1 MVVGDNNTITSPE
14 RTILRD
20 LARRVAEVAC
30 LPIQQRRRQ
39 AWKLHNSLKS
49 RQPMIWLS
57 PEGSW
62 RELVPESS
70 LRCEGKTARGIEGQ
84 LRRTLYY
91 HDHFCDDNLVE
102 KTWTVRRAIVS
113 SGWGIEPQWTWSN
126 EALGARAF
134 KPVIHEPA
142 DLKKIRFPDIHE
154 DAAETSRRLA
164 EAQDLFGD
172 ILDVQVKGVSHVSF
186 HLMNQ
191 YTALRGLEQVM
202 EDMIENPA
210 WLHEAMRLLT
220 EGNRRLVQQYIDQN
234 LLSLN
239 NDWTYQNSGGNG
251 YTDELP
257 AAGFDP
263 NRVRPC
269 DMWASA
275 EAQELALVSPAMHEE
290 FSLRYEKQLL
300 EPFALNGY
308 GCCEDL
314 TRKLDD
320 VLTIPNIR
328 RISIS
333 PFADVDNCAEKLG
346 GKAIYSWKPHP
357 AHLVGQF
364 DETKVRAYIRHTL
377 EATKANGCFV
387 EMILKDTHTC
397 ENHPE
402 RFDAWCRIAREEVE
416 RLTR

>member
-1 MVVGDNNTITSPE
+1 MLAAD

-20 LARRVAEVAC
+20 LARRVADIAC
-30 LPIQQRRRQ
+30 LPIQQQRRQ
-39 AWKLHNSLKS
+39 QWKLHNSLKS
-49 RQPMIWLS
+49 RKPMIWIS

-62 RELVPESS
+62 RELVPDSA
-70 LRCEGKTARGIEGQ
+70 LRCEGKKARDIELQ
-84 LRRTLYY
+84 LRRTIYY

-102 KTWTVRRAIVS
+102 KTWTVQRVIS
-113 SGWGIEPQWTWSN
+113 NTGWGLEPKWHHSR
-126 EALGARAF
+126 EALGARTF
-134 KPVIHEPA
+134 DPVINTPA
-142 DLKKIRFPDIHE
+142 DLKKLRMPEVRE
-154 DAAETSRRLA
+154 DTAETARRLA
-164 EAQDLFGD
+164 EAQDLFAD
-172 ILDVQVKGVSHVSF
+172 ILDVQLKGVAHVSF
-186 HLMNQ
+186 HMMAQ

-202 EDMIENPA
+202 TDMVENPE
-210 WLHEAMRLLT
+210 WLHEAMRFLT
-220 EGNRRLVQQYIDQN
+220 EGNRRIVQQYIDQN

-257 AAGFDP
+257 APGFNP

-300 EPFALNGY
+300 APFGLTGY

-320 VLTIPNIR
+320 VLTIPHIR

-333 PFADVDNCAEKLG
+333 PFADVDKCAEKLAG
-346 GKAIYSWKPHP
+346 RAIYSWKPHP

-364 DETKVRAYIRHTL
+364 NPDLVRSYIRHML
-377 EATKANGCFV
+377 EVTKANGCFV

-402 RFDAWCRIAREEVE
+402 RFDMWCRIAREEVE
-416 RLTR
+416 RIG

>member
-1 MVVGDNNTITSPE
+1 MPNDIQSISASE
-14 RTILRD
+14 RTVLRD
-20 LARRVAEVAC
+20 LAKRVAEIAC
-30 LPIQQRRRQ
+30 LPVQEQRRRQ
-39 AWKLHNSLKS
+39 WKLHNSLKS
-49 RQPMIWLS
+49 KRVMIWLS

-70 LRCEGKTARGIEGQ
+70 LRCEAKQARAIEGQ
-84 LRRTLYY
+84 LRRTIYY
-91 HDHFCDDNLVE
+91 HEHFCDDNLVE
-102 KTWTVRRAIVS
+102 KTWTVRRVIGNT
-113 SGWGIEPQWTWSN
+113 GWGLEPRWHYSR
-126 EALGARAF
+126 EALGARTF
-134 KPVIHEPA
+134 DPVITTPA
-142 DLKKIRFPDIHE
+142 DLKKLRFPDVRE
-154 DAAETSRRLA
+154 DTAETARRLA
-164 EAQDLFGD
+164 EAQGLFGD
-172 ILDVQVKGVSHVSF
+172 ILDVQVKGVAGVSF
-186 HLMNQ
+186 HMMAQ

-202 EDMIENPA
+202 MDMIENPE

-263 NRVRPC
+263 KRVRPC

-275 EAQELALVSPAMHEE
+275 ESQELAQVSPAMHEE
-290 FSLRYEKQLL
+290 FALRYERPLL
-300 EPFALNGY
+300 EPFGLNGY

-314 TRKLDD
+314 TRKMDD
-320 VLTIPNIR
+320 VLKIMNIR

-333 PFADVDNCAEKLG
+333 PFADVDACAEKLG
-346 GKAIYSWKPHP
+346 SRAIYSWKPHP

-364 DETKVRAYIRHTL
+364 DEEKVRGYIRHTL
-377 EATKANGCFV
+377 EVTKANGCV
-387 EMILKDTHTC
+387 AEMILKDTHTC
-397 ENHPE
+397 ENRPE

-416 RLTR
+416 RQQS

>member
-1 MVVGDNNTITSPE
+1 MEVPDDIETIGEAE

-20 LARRVAEVAC
+20 LAGRVAEVAC
-30 LPIQQRRRQ
+30 LPIQERRRKQ
-39 AWKLHNSLKS
+39 WKQHNSLASK
-49 RQPMIWLS
+49 QPMIWLS

-62 RELVPESS
+62 RELVPETS
-70 LRCEGKTARGIEGQ
+70 LRCEGKNARQIEGQ

-102 KTWTVRRAIVS
+102 KTWIVRRAIVS
-113 SGWGIEPQWTWSN
+113 TGWGLEPQWHWSR

-134 KPVIHEPA
+134 KPVVHEPA
-142 DLKKIRFPDIHE
+142 DLKKIRFPEIHE
-154 DAAETSRRLA
+154 DTAQTGRQLAA
-164 EAQDLFGD
+164 AQDLFGD
-172 ILDVQVKGVSHVSF
+172 ILDVQLRGVLHVSF
-186 HLMNQ
+186 HMMAQ

-202 EDMIENPA
+202 MDMIENPG
-210 WLHEAMRLLT
+210 WLHEAMALLT
-220 EGNRRLVQQYIDQN
+220 EGNRRLLQQYADQN

-257 AAGFDP
+257 APGFDP
-263 NRVRPC
+263 KRVRPC

-275 EAQELALVSPAMHEE
+275 ESQELAQVSPAMHED
-290 FSLRYEKQLL
+290 FALRYERPLL
-300 EPFALNGY
+300 EPFGLNGY

-314 TRKLDD
+314 SRKMDD
-320 VLTIPNIR
+320 VLKIKNIR

-333 PFADVDNCAEKLG
+333 PFADVDRCAEKLG
-346 GKAIYSWKPHP
+346 NKAIYSWKPHP
-357 AHLVGQF
+357 SHLVGMF
-364 DETKVRAYIRHTL
+364 DEDRVRAYIRHTL
-377 EATKANGCFV
+377 EVTRANGCVV

-402 RFDAWCRIAREEVE
+402 RFDAWCRIARQEVE
-416 RLTR
+416 QFR

>member
-1 MVVGDNNTITSPE
+1 MPIDSESIGGAE

-20 LARRVAEVAC
+20 LAKRVAEIAC
-30 LPIQQRRRQ
+30 LPIQGRRRQ
-39 AWKLHNSLKS
+39 QWKLHNSLRSK
-49 RQPMIWLS
+49 QPMIWLS
-57 PEGSW
+57 PEGAW

-70 LRCEGKTARGIEGQ
+70 LRCQGKQARGIELQ

-91 HDHFCDDNLVE
+91 HEHFCDDNLVE

-113 SGWGIEPQWTWSN
+113 SGWGIEPQWHWSD

-134 KPVIHEPA
+134 QPVIHKPA
-142 DLKKIRFPDIHE
+142 DLKKIRLPEIHE
-154 DAAETSRRLA
+154 DTAETARRLA
-164 EAQDLFGD
+164 EAQGLFGD
-172 ILDVQVKGVSHVSF
+172 ILDVRVSGVAHVSF
-186 HLMNQ
+186 HLMAQ

-202 EDMIENPA
+202 MDMMENPE

-220 EGNRRLVQQYIDQN
+220 EGNGRLVQQYIDQN

-239 NDWTYQNSGGNG
+239 NDWTYQSSGGNG

-263 NRVRPC
+263 QRVRPC

-275 EAQELALVSPAMHEE
+275 EAQELALVSPRMHEE
-290 FSLRYEKQLL
+290 FSLRYERELL
-300 EPFALNGY
+300 EPFALIGY

-314 TRKLDD
+314 TRKMDD
-320 VLTIPNIR
+320 VLTIKNIR

-333 PFADVDNCAEKLG
+333 PFADVDKCAEKLG
-346 GKAIYSWKPHP
+346 DKAIYSWKPHP
-357 AHLVGQF
+357 AHLVGTF
-364 DETKVRAYIRHTL
+364 DEDKVRAYIRHTL
-377 EATKANGCFV
+377 EATKANGCV
-387 EMILKDTHTC
+387 MEMILKDTHTC
-397 ENHPE
+397 ENRPE

-416 RLTR
+416 RQQY

>member
-1 MVVGDNNTITSPE
+1 MTTSSDADITTAE
-14 RTILRD
+14 RTTLRD

-30 LPIQQRRRQ
+30 LPVQEQRRRQ
-39 AWKLHNSLKS
+39 WKRHNSLKS
-49 RQPMIWLS
+49 KRPMIWIS

-62 RELVPESS
+62 RELVPDTS
-70 LRCEGKTARGIEGQ
+70 LRCQGKKAREIELQ

-113 SGWGIEPQWTWSN
+113 SGWGVEPEWTWSHDP
-126 EALGARAF
+126 LGARTF
-134 KPVIHEPA
+134 KPVIHAPG
-142 DLKKIRFPDIHE
+142 DLKKVRFPEIRE
-154 DAAETSRRLA
+154 DKEETARQLA
-164 EAQDLFGD
+164 QARDLFGD
-172 ILDVQVKGVSHVSF
+172 ILDVQLKGVAHVSF
-186 HLMNQ
+186 HLMAQ

-202 EDMIENPA
+202 TDMIENPG
-210 WLHEAMRLLT
+210 WLHDAMALLA
-220 EGNRRLVQQYIDQN
+220 EGNRRLVQQYVDQN

-239 NDWTYQNSGGNG
+239 NDWTYHSSGGNG

-257 AAGFDP
+257 APGFDP
-263 NRVRPC
+263 QRVRPC

-275 EAQELALVSPAMHEE
+275 ESQELAQVSPAMHEE
-290 FSLRYEKQLL
+290 FALRYERPLL
-300 EPFALNGY
+300 EPFGLNGY

-320 VLTIPNIR
+320 VLRIPNIR

-333 PFADVDNCAEKLG
+333 PFADVAACAEKLG
-346 GKAIYSWKPHP
+346 DRAIYSWKPHP
-357 AHLVGQF
+357 GHLVGAF
-364 DETKVRAYIRHTL
+364 DADAVRAYIRHTL
-377 EATKANGCFV
+377 EVTRANGCIV

-402 RFDAWCRIAREEVE
+402 RFDRWCRIAREEVE
-416 RLTR
+416 RLTK